1 MVESKQPVEPTPQ
14 EVKETKE
21 AVKAEE
27 GDVTLKKEFE
37 AFMSELKQLSKDD
50 NKFTQEYQLD
60 RLLSD

>member
-14 EVKETKE
+14 EVKEIKE

-27 GDVTLKKEFE
+27 GDVNLKKEFE

-50 NKFTQEYQLD
+50 NKFT
-60 RLLSD
+60 